1 MQRPTKV
8 SVIAERFAAL
18 SRREQQVVYLVRDG
32 LSNKMIAEKLGVNE
46 GTVKSH
52 LHAIYDKLG
61 VQSRIALMI
70 GLPDRSK
77 SNPIDSA
84 RRTAMIN

>member
-1 MQRPTKV
+1 MHQLATVPNV
-8 SVIAERFAAL
+8 AERFAAL
-18 SRREQQVVYLVRDG
+18 SGLQQQVANLVCDG

-70 GLPDRSK
+70 ALLDRSK
-77 SNPIDSA
+77 QKPD
-84 RRTAMIN
+84 